1 MTSLQ
6 LSMLLNIGSILIGL
20 GAWTLAFLAL
30 SAKRTITSRRFFVT
44 SFSCCA
50 ISLIFQFCEIANRA
64 NRGDYAAIEDTIRAI
79 IIAAIILVTV
89 TAILNVAALKKTKEV
104 SL

>member
-6 LSMLLNIGSILIGL
+6 LSILLNIGSILIGL
-20 GAWTLAFLAL
+20 GAWALAFLAL
-30 SAKRTITSRRFFVT
+30 SAKRTSTSRRFSVT
-44 SFSCCA
+44 SLSCCA

-64 NRGDYAAIEDTIRAI
+64 NHGDYAAIEDTIRAI

-89 TAILNVAALKKTKEV
+89 TAILNFAALKKD
-104 SL
+104 